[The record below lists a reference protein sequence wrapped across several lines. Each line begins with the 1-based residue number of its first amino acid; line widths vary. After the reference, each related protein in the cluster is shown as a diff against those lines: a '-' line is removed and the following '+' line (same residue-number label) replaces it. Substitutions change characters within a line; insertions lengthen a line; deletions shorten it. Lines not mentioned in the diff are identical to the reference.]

1 MTSTRFHQTC
11 AAAASAGAVAASV
24 GWASTARRL
33 HHRTRE
39 LRDARRDPVTG
50 LLTRAGWETAAPG
63 LLHRTDLCG
72 MVDLDEFKQVNDT
85 YGHSTGDRVLR
96 AIATRLR
103 AALPTDSLLARLGGD
118 EFVFLANLPAE
129 TLASAADTLLGGLT
143 ARLRI
148 RGHAMDIGMSLGLAV
163 LTDLPTSPARL
174 REAVTAADDAMYDA
188 KIFRTGWCRYDP
200 DLHSTP
206 PARPIRRASARCVS
220 DHGTVEVGAAP

>member
-1 MTSTRFHQTC
+1 MISTRFHQTC
-11 AAAASAGAVAASV
+11 AAAAGAGAVAASV

-39 LRDARRDPVTG
+39 LRQARRDPATG
-50 LLTRAGWETAAPG
+50 LFTRAGWETAAPG

-103 AALPTDSLLARLGGD
+103 AALPADSLLARLGGD
-118 EFVFLANLPAE
+118 EFVFLTNLPVE

-148 RGHAMDIGMSLGLAV
+148 RGHAMQIGASLGLAV
-163 LTDLPTSPARL
+163 LADLPNGPAQL
-174 REAVTAADDAMYDA
+174 HEIVAAADDAMYDA

-200 DLHSTP
+200 DLHSTS
-206 PARPIRRASARCVS
+206 PARPPRSGSVRRIC
-220 DHGTVEVGAAP
+220 DHRDAQVGTAP